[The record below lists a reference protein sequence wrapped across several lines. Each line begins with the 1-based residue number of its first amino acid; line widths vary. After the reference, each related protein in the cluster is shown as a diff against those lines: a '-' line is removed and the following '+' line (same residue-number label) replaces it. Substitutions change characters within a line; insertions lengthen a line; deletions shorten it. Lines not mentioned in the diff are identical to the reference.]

1 MMWEKKLEK
10 LASRAQAEECPRVNV
25 ASDVLGIL
33 TSGQAEPLTM
43 AESLWIW
50 LAAGASAVAVPVAE
64 NLWMWLAAGA
74 SAIAVPAAVVAVS
87 IYNAGTGPLRE
98 IVNSVS
104 WAM

>member
-1 MMWEKKLEK
+1 MTWEKKLEK

-33 TSGQAEPLTM
+33 TSGEAEPLTV
-43 AESLWIW
+43 AES
-50 LAAGASAVAVPVAE
+50 
-64 NLWMWLAAGA
+64 LWMWLAAGA
-74 SAIAVPAAVVAVS
+74 SAIAVPAAVVAIS
-87 IYNAGTGPLRE
+87 IYNAGAGPLRE

>member
-33 TSGQAEPLTM
+33 TSGEAEPLT
-43 AESLWIW
+43 
-50 LAAGASAVAVPVAE
+50 VAE